1 MGIELDRQGHFEQI
15 VDGLPAMVALY
26 GADGQI
32 IYSNRLMLAYV
43 DQTLEQLRQGVPAY
57 IYHPDDQAEVLRRW
71 RSSVRTGDPIDVE
84 GRLCRADGAY
94 RWHRIRGFPLRHSDG
109 HIDLWYGHFT
119 DIDDAKRAEAELA
132 AEKQLLEL
140 VARGVAL
147 SSVLEALCGQ
157 VEALA
162 PGCAC
167 SIVRVDPVLRTL
179 EFGAAPTMPD
189 DYKAMLQSRPV
200 DAAEGAYS
208 LAVETKAPVVVADLR
223 ADARWKATGWVRLM
237 SETGYVSCWST
248 PILSA
253 SQEVLGVFAVYRPE
267 PRAPTPSEQ
276 ELIGRF
282 TDIAGIAM
290 ERARSDADLKQRE
303 AELAR
308 AYDFLNE
315 AQRLSRTGS
324 FTWDARPEKQFWS
337 DEMYRTLE
345 LEPGTL
351 VTLEMARGVIHP
363 DDLPI
368 YDAMV
373 ARGQAGEEMEAT
385 YRIVTPS
392 GVVKHLSTLAHRLTQ
407 VTDRAVYLG
416 ASQDVTGS
424 KLAEAALEA
433 REAQLRQVNQHLVEA
448 QKLSRVGSFTADV
461 HRDEHTFSDELLR
474 IWEFEPG
481 VNITGGDVRQRLHP
495 DDLAAFEA
503 EFAVVAAGGE
513 SDFAFR
519 IVTPS
524 GKTKHLRSVA
534 RLLEYVDGRPIHM
547 GVQQDETERV
557 LAAEALSASERE
569 LRAAHALLT
578 EAQRLS
584 KVGSFTWDVLAD
596 RHVWSEQIYRVFD
609 VAPATEVTVAM
620 ILAMIVPDDMPATE
634 AAIRRAY
641 EGRPF
646 EVAFRI
652 VAADGAIRHVRV
664 VAHRDEQIADRI
676 VFIGA
681 LQDVTESEQAEEALD
696 RAREELAHVSRM
708 AMLSALTASIAHE
721 VNQPLAGIITNANTC
736 LRMLAAEPPNVEGA
750 RATAQRTIRDGNRA
764 AEVIRRLRALFSE
777 RPEAR
782 EPVDLNDAV
791 REVFAL
797 SAGELQRG
805 RVALRMELADG
816 LPAVIGDRVQLQQVI
831 LNLALNATE
840 AMSGVEGRARQ
851 LTVVSAPDG
860 DGGVRLSV
868 RDAGVGVP
876 PQGLEKLFEAFHTT
890 KPTGMGVGLS
900 ISRSIIESH
909 EGRLWAE
916 PNGGQGAT
924 FAFTLPARPG
934 NGAAA

>member
-1 MGIELDRQGHFEQI
+1 METE
-15 VDGLPAMVALY
+15 
-26 GADGQI
+26 
-32 IYSNRLMLAYV
+32 
-43 DQTLEQLRQGVPAY
+43 LEQLM
-57 IYHPDDQAEVLRRW
+57 
-71 RSSVRTGDPIDVE
+71 
-84 GRLCRADGAY
+84 DGAPAV
-94 RWHRIRGFPLRHSDG
+94 RRL
-109 HIDLWYGHFT
+109 
-119 DIDDAKRAEAELA
+119 EAELS

-147 SSVLEALCGQ
+147 PAVLEALCGQ

-167 SIVRVDPVLRTL
+167 SIVRVDPALRTL

-189 DYKAMLQSRPV
+189 DYRAMLRGAPV
-200 DAAEGAYS
+200 DPAVGAYS
-208 LAVETKAPVVVADLR
+208 LAVETKAPVFVADLA
-223 ADARWKATGWVRLM
+223 ADDRWKATGWARRM
-237 SETGYVSCWST
+237 GEIGYASCWST

-267 PRAPTPSEQ
+267 PRGPTPSEQ

-282 TDIAGIAM
+282 THIAGIAM
-290 ERARSDADLKQRE
+290 ERAQADANLRQRE

-308 AYDFLNE
+308 THDFLNE
-315 AQRLSRTGS
+315 AQRLSQTGS
-324 FTWDARPEKQFWS
+324 FTWDAHPEKQFWS

-363 DDLPI
+363 DDLPT

-373 ARGQAGEEMEAT
+373 ARGQAGEQMEAT

-392 GVVKHLSTLAHRLTQ
+392 GAVKHLRTMAHRLTQ
-407 VTDRAVYLG
+407 VTDRPVYLG
-416 ASQDVTGS
+416 ASQDVTDS
-424 KLAEAALEA
+424 KLAEEALEA
-433 REAQLRQVNQHLVEA
+433 REGELRQVNQHLVEA

-474 IWEFEPG
+474 IWEFDPG
-481 VNITGGDVRQRLHP
+481 VNITGADVRQRLHP
-495 DDLAAFEA
+495 DDLPAFEA
-503 EFAVVAAGGE
+503 EFARVAAGGE

-578 EAQRLS
+578 EAQRLT

-596 RHVWSEQIYRVFD
+596 RHNWSDQIHRVFD
-609 VAPATEVTVAM
+609 IAPGVEVTVAM
-620 ILAMIVPDDMPATE
+620 IQAMIVPDDTPAVE

-664 VAHRDEQIADRI
+664 IAHRDEQIADRI

-681 LQDVTESEQAEEALD
+681 LQDVTESKQAEAALD

-708 AMLSALTASIAHE
+708 ATLSMLTASIAHE

-782 EPVDLNDAV
+782 EPVDLNNAV

-816 LPAVIGDRVQLQQVI
+816 LPPVMADRVQLQQVI

-840 AMSGVEGRARQ
+840 AMSGVEGRARE

-916 PNGGQGAT
+916 PNDGLGAT
-924 FAFTLPARPG
+924 FAFTLPARPASG
-934 NGAAA
+934 PAGSAA